1 MKLLDSQ
8 IRLLGVISRIK
19 SEEEGEELCR
29 LIQKYYMEK
38 LDEEI
43 DRLWANNGTLT
54 EEKLEAMSKEHFRVP
69 SRKRD

>member
-1 MKLLDSQ
+1 MKLSEAQ
-8 IRLLGVISRIK
+8 IKLLGLVHNIK
-19 SEEEGEELCR
+19 SEEEANDICW
-29 LIQKYYMEK
+29 LIQKYYVEK

-43 DRLWANNGTLT
+43 DRLWANGTLT

>member
-43 DRLWANNGTLT
+43 DRL
-54 EEKLEAMSKEHFRVP
+54 
-69 SRKRD
+69 

>member
-1 MKLLDSQ
+1 MKLSEAQ
-8 IRLLGVISRIK
+8 IKLLGLVHNIK
-19 SEEEGEELCR
+19 SEEEANDICR
-29 LIQKYYMEK
+29 LIQKYYVEK

-43 DRLWANNGTLT
+43 DRLWANGTLT

>member
-1 MKLLDSQ
+1 MKLSEAQ
-8 IRLLGVISRIK
+8 IKLLGLVHNIK
-19 SEEEGEELCR
+19 SEEEANDICR
-29 LIQKYYMEK
+29 LIQKYYVEK

-43 DRLWANNGTLT
+43 DRLWANGTLS

>member
-1 MKLLDSQ
+1 MS
-8 IRLLGVISRIK
+8 S
-19 SEEEGEELCR
+19 
-29 LIQKYYMEK
+29 IQKYYMEK

-43 DRLWANNGTLT
+43 DRLWANGTLS